1 MSTLI
6 INGPAGNLEV
16 LAEEPE
22 DITVNSPIA
31 IICHPHP
38 LYGGTLQNKVVH
50 TLAKAC
56 LGLGMPAI
64 RFNFRGVGK
73 SEGHFEH
80 GLGEQQDCIAV
91 ATWARQQ
98 YPERPIWLAG
108 FSFGSFVV
116 YQAFTEIKAQRIL
129 LVAPPVGLFQFQSM
143 DNISIPWCVIQG
155 KDDEI
160 TPPDSVEAWVK
171 GQRSPPKF
179 FYLDDVSHFF
189 HGKLTVLR
197 EIVREVWQ

>member
-56 LGLGMPAI
+56 LELGMPAI

-98 YPERPIWLAG
+98 YPGRPIWLAG

-116 YQAFTEIKAQRIL
+116 YQVFTEIKAQRIL

-171 GQRSPPKF
+171 GQSSPPKF

-189 HGKLTVLR
+189 HGKLSVLR